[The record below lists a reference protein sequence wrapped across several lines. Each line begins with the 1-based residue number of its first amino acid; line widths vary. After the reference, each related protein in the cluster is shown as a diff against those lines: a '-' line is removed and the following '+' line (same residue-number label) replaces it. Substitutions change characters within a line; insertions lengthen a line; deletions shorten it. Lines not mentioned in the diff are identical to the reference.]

1 MDLVAGQSTSFP
13 ADATHVPTFYV
24 PTFYVPTYVPTY
36 FPTLVPTPYLF
47 MLSELYLNVR
57 RSPHLLLLL
66 VLGTIFGGI
75 HCAGWYL
82 PFPTYAKQELW
93 RVASVTITIYPI
105 GASTIAAAALIV
117 VLFVVLIVVV
127 VILLIVVIFSLILS
141 LILGRIDLISLQTLD
156 RVSLCLHLP
165 AIFKFYSD
173 HRQKIFAIYMTIYV
187 FTYISARLLLLGL
200 ALALLRHQPP
210 NVFITVDWT
219 RFYPHIF

>member
-1 MDLVAGQSTSFP
+1 MDLAVPPSFP

-24 PTFYVPTYVPTY
+24 PDVPAVTFNFSIRPCKLYGSVWVSSH
-36 FPTLVPTPYLF
+36 LF
-47 MLSELYLNVR
+47 
-57 RSPHLLLLL
+57 LLL
-66 VLGTIFGGI
+66 VFGTIFGGI
-75 HCAGWYL
+75 HCAGWYF

-93 RVASVTITIYPI
+93 RVASVIVTISPI
-105 GASTIAAAALIV
+105 GANTIPVALIV
-117 VLFVVLIVVV
+117 LIVVLIVVG
-127 VILLIVVIFSLILS
+127 VILVILS
-141 LILGRIDLISLQTLD
+141 VILSAILSVILSVILGCTDLISPQTRIYL
-156 RVSLCLHLP
+156 SLYF

-173 HRQKIFAIYMTIYV
+173 HSHIFADIYWTIYL